1 MWSPLLPFIT
11 GRPTDLGL
19 QVELSAS
26 TLTVTNATGEETWHD
41 SRLTDGQ
48 DNYLYLNYDEYTPTP
63 HAKPLLFNVGSENA
77 YLGGVVGGFDGLFTV
92 GAYTPLTAPNDMRV
106 GVTVNMTS
114 SVNSTGYI
122 RLCMVEFDNGDTLE
136 SRVRTQNGGV
146 LQLFAVYTRASLPGT
161 PLITPYRVIPQ
172 GVSTTLGF
180 RTESSPSS
188 VDVLTEINGADIDV
202 LTVPV
207 GMKKITSVTPFVG
220 FSESNTHT
228 VNLKLYKFE
237 FTSPW

>member
-11 GRPTDLGL
+11 GTPTDLGL

-26 TLTVTNATGEETWHD
+26 TLTVTNATGEETWQD
-41 SRLTDGQ
+41 LRLTDRQ

-77 YLGGVVGGFDGLFTV
+77 YLGGVVGGFDGLFAV

-114 SVNSTGYI
+114 TVNNVGYI

-136 SRVRTQNGGV
+136 SRVRTRNGGF
-146 LQLFAVYTRASLPGT
+146 LDLFAVYTRASLPGT
-161 PLITPYRVIPQ
+161 PYITPYREIPQ
-172 GVSTTLGF
+172 GVSVSLGF
-180 RTESSPSS
+180 RTESDSTNIN
-188 VDVLTEINGADIDV
+188 VLTEINGADIDW
-202 LTVPV
+202 LDVPV
-207 GMKKITSVTPFVG
+207 GMRKITSVTPFVG
-220 FSESNTHT
+220 FAETNTHT